1 MKVLFAALSLAV
13 AGLNASAEEAAAPAA
28 ATEGLKVG
36 SPAPA
41 VKFGK
46 FFKGDEIKAL
56 AADQNYII
64 ECWAT
69 WCGPCVAAFPHLTEI
84 AKATAGKVTV
94 IGVNVWD
101 DKTPVDKLQAFV
113 DKQGAK
119 MGYTVT
125 VDAEGT
131 IANNWLKAAGQNG
144 IPCAFIVLKGKI
156 AWIGHPGNLD
166 GETVL
171 GLAEGKL
178 SVEDLAK
185 REKAQEA
192 LQKEIGEKVYSKA
205 RSGDMKGALAAAEE
219 MSKANPEAAKMLKG
233 AMEQIAFSLL
243 VTENSPEAVKQVLAI
258 SETSEFL
265 QKASMV
271 VGKGKISAEDFAKLD
286 ASASERFAKLG
297 ADDGRDKVFCTLL
310 RANLLGSQ
318 GKFAEA
324 AAMIEKAKPDLDPQA
339 AQFLDKQ
346 IAGFKAKIAAPAV
359 N

>member
-13 AGLNASAEEAAAPAA
+13 AGLNASAQEVAAPAA
-28 ATEGLKVG
+28 SEGLKVG

-46 FFKGDEIKAL
+46 FFKGAEVKAL

-69 WCGPCVAAFPHLTEI
+69 WCGPCIAAFPHLTEI

-119 MGYTVT
+119 MGYAVT
-125 VDAEGT
+125 VDADST
-131 IANNWLKAAGQNG
+131 IANTWLKASGQTG

-156 AWIGHPGNLD
+156 AWIGHPGDLD

-178 SVEDLAK
+178 TIEDLAK
-185 REKAQEA
+185 REKAQAA
-192 LQKEIGEKVYSKA
+192 LKQEIGEKVYSKA
-205 RSGDMKGALAAAEE
+205 RSGDLKGALAAAEE
-219 MSKANPEAAKMLKG
+219 MAKANPAAATMLKPLI
-233 AMEQIAFSLL
+233 EHFNFNIL
-243 VTENSPEAVKQVLAI
+243 VTEKPAEAAKQVLAL
-258 SETSEFL
+258 SETSDFL
-265 QKASMV
+265 QKGNILA
-271 VGKGKISAEDFAKLD
+271 GKGKISAEDFAKLD
-286 ASASERFAKLG
+286 ASTTERLAKLG
-297 ADDGRDKVFCTLL
+297 ADDSRDKVFCTLL

-318 GKFAEA
+318 HKFAEA
-324 AAMIEKAKPDLDPQA
+324 AALIEKAKPDLDPQA
-339 AQFLDKQ
+339 GSFLDKQ
-346 IAGFKAKIAAPAV
+346 IADFKAKIAAPAV